1 LVTDLGSAMKKFR
14 IRIWNI
20 NSGSPTLPVRR
31 VVGNVIGKKYPTD
44 YYFNDLL
51 PTLDS

>member
-1 LVTDLGSAMKKFR
+1 MDLGSAMKKFR

-20 NSGSPTLPVRR
+20 HPVSTTLPVRQW
-31 VVGNVIGKKYPTD
+31 VGNVIGKKYPTD